1 MCDLGFEP
9 TALADAAVQTLA
21 AQHADFDLDHI
32 QPTGV
37 FGRVVELQALQEAM
51 RLWRGESLVQGAHA
65 VGRKIVHDDLDAIR
79 VGIVRIGEIAHAMG
93 EVSRGSVIGHLHVPP
108 GFVRVDEDEHI
119 GRAVALVFAIVSLG
133 WPGAGG
139 IGKRVSPINW
149 VGLSSK
155 QTTGRLGSGSSA

>member
-21 AQHADFDLDHI
+21 AQHADFDLDHV

-51 RLWRGESLVQGAHA
+51 RLWRAESLVQGAHA
-65 VGRKIVHDDLDAIR
+65 VGRKIVHDDSDAIR

-93 EVSRGSVIGHLHVPP
+93 EVAGGPVVGHLHLCVSRKTNRLAVPL
-108 GFVRVDEDEHI
+108 RLYSQSY
-119 GRAVALVFAIVSLG
+119 RSG